1 MFFRK
6 CFSGNVFFRKCF
18 SGNVLQEMFFRKC
31 FSGNVLHERRLLLG
45 LIPLGPL
52 FLQASN
58 FVPIYQSLGCREIT
72 RGKTNIRG
80 KHLENSLHFLTI
92 VFLLLEVGGSAEIEE
107 VEHLVLPQV
116 RRGPEVPDLQERF
129 QLKPG
134 CPVDS
139 H

>member
-1 MFFRK
+1 M
-6 CFSGNVFFRKCF
+6 
-18 SGNVLQEMFFRKC
+18 Q
-31 FSGNVLHERRLLLG
+31 
-45 LIPLGPL
+45 
-52 FLQASN
+52 
-58 FVPIYQSLGCREIT
+58 RE
-72 RGKTNIRG
+72 KKNIRG

-107 VEHLVLPQV
+107 VEHLVPPQPVAQV
-116 RRGPEVPDLQERF
+116 RRGPEVPDLQESF

>member
-1 MFFRK
+1 M
-6 CFSGNVFFRKCF
+6 
-18 SGNVLQEMFFRKC
+18 
-31 FSGNVLHERRLLLG
+31 
-45 LIPLGPL
+45 
-52 FLQASN
+52 
-58 FVPIYQSLGCREIT
+58 PIYQSLGCREIT

-116 RRGPEVPDLQERF
+116 RRGPEVPDLLESF

>member
-1 MFFRK
+1 MFFFVFFQEMFFSGNV
-6 CFSGNVFFRKCF
+6 FSGNVFFRKCF
-18 SGNVLQEMFFRKC
+18 SGNVL
-31 FSGNVLHERRLLLG
+31 HERHPLLG

-107 VEHLVLPQV
+107 VEHLVLPH
-116 RRGPEVPDLQERF
+116 R
-129 QLKPG
+129 
-134 CPVDS
+134 
-139 H
+139 

>member
-1 MFFRK
+1 MRVSAAMRKEMFYEK
-6 CFSGNVFFRKCF
+6 KFSRNIFQEMFF
-18 SGNVLQEMFFRKC
+18 SGNVL
-31 FSGNVLHERRLLLG
+31 NERRLLLG

-107 VEHLVLPQV
+107 VEHLVPPH
-116 RRGPEVPDLQERF
+116 R
-129 QLKPG
+129 
-134 CPVDS
+134 
-139 H
+139 

>member
-1 MFFRK
+1 MQRDHSRK
-6 CFSGNVFFRKCF
+6 NKHPRKTF
-18 SGNVLQEMFFRKC
+18 
-31 FSGNVLHERRLLLG
+31 
-45 LIPLGPL
+45 
-52 FLQASN
+52 
-58 FVPIYQSLGCREIT
+58 
-72 RGKTNIRG
+72 
-80 KHLENSLHFLTI
+80 ENFLTI

-116 RRGPEVPDLQERF
+116 RRGPEVPDLQESF